1 MFVQLLDDIR
11 TNCYQNEFL
20 NENNSCFF
28 LDENSLNEPVSLQAD
43 QVQLCVYREV
53 FECVLR
59 ARILLSELSEYAN
72 EVF

>member
-53 FECVLR
+53 F
-59 ARILLSELSEYAN
+59 
-72 EVF
+72 